1 MKLRPAGEPRSPR
14 LRPGRHESRSH
25 RVARSVV
32 GPHGIGN
39 CWFSVGTSGH
49 DRYEETA
56 GHHIFPTMTSG
67 SGAARRRVRIPP
79 DGRRGPT
86 ALANQAGVTEDGPHP
101 PAELVPLLPGRAMF
115 TLTGRAPDV
124 P

>member
-1 MKLRPAGEPRSPR
+1 MPT
-14 LRPGRHESRSH
+14 
-25 RVARSVV
+25 
-32 GPHGIGN
+32 
-39 CWFSVGTSGH
+39 TSEGK
-49 DRYEETA
+49 TVK
-56 GHHIFPTMTSG
+56 
-67 SGAARRRVRIPP
+67 RRVQIPP
-79 DGRRGPT
+79 DGCRGPT